1 MKSERLRRAIG
12 GIDADII
19 EAAENRPANY
29 GGQAWIKWGAV
40 AAAVVIVTAGA
51 FTLPGLLKQGGFITP
66 PNPRDSTAGTE
77 PQSHLEK
84 QYDYSIDAGK
94 FSGYVRGRVIED
106 GKIGKTLE
114 KVTVT
119 AGWFDA
125 DGNRLTEEH
134 ANAEVYEIDGV
145 STDVA
150 IAIKFLDKLEAETTT
165 HFYVAMNPE
174 ADLTP
179 VQDYIIGSAKPT
191 ITGEDAGD
199 GLVTETTARGEI

>member
-1 MKSERLRRAIG
+1 MDKMGRRRRG
-12 GIDADII
+12 GCHRNGRGLYFA
-19 EAAENRPANY
+19 R
-29 GGQAWIKWGAV
+29 
-40 AAAVVIVTAGA
+40 
-51 FTLPGLLKQGGFITP
+51 LLKQGGFITP

-165 HFYVAMNPE
+165 HFYVVMNPE

-179 VQDYIIGSAKPT
+179 VQDYIISANLPSP
-191 ITGEDAGD
+191 GC
-199 GLVTETTARGEI
+199 RRWPC